1 MRRGC
6 RSRPRP
12 PPPPS
17 GLLVYRPSGRSPSQ
31 NQQQRAGR
39 SATRYAATALSRGRR
54 GCTGVFVGCRSR
66 PRPPPPS
73 VSFSST
79 VRLEGACRRT
89 SRRPHEPNGPGS
101 AQNTPETRQTPHPAR
116 ADTLTHPNTNRISLP
131 PHLPTPT
138 PPPPRPQN
146 FTRGPAAARRVTGGD
161 RAVAGQAGV
170 YRSVCGLSLQ
180 ASSSSS
186 VCLLLVYR
194 PSGRSLSQNQ
204 PTSPRAERARI
215 RPKHPRNAPNSTPGT
230 R

>member
-1 MRRGC
+1 MGTCCQHGAGQHPGRVLN
-6 RSRPRP
+6 RSGAASCIL
-12 PPPPS
+12 PPS
-17 GLLVYRPSGRSPSQ
+17 WSGVHLAFPDRTVPSTVRLEGARRRTSTEGQPQHDALQCVEVVAPGLVLLLLRL
-31 NQQQRAGR
+31 A
-39 SATRYAATALSRGRR
+39 
-54 GCTGVFVGCRSR
+54 
-66 PRPPPPS
+66 
-73 VSFSST
+73 FSST
-79 VRLEGACRRT
+79 VRLEGARRRT
-89 SRRPHEPNGPGS
+89 SS
-101 AQNTPETRQTPHPAR
+101 
-116 ADTLTHPNTNRISLP
+116 
-131 PHLPTPT
+131 
-138 PPPPRPQN
+138 
-146 FTRGPAAARRVTGGD
+146 RGPAAARRVTGGD